1 MRACGQNRITWQALP
16 VAGLPDGVATG
27 KITACSEPADEAI
40 AISTLQRVPVAQ
52 LDRASASGA
61 EGYRFESC
69 RGYLMEGLVETRI
82 TASEIKPIS
91 TSQGP
96 VSEKLS
102 ENG

>member
-1 MRACGQNRITWQALP
+1 M
-16 VAGLPDGVATG
+16 
-27 KITACSEPADEAI
+27 
-40 AISTLQRVPVAQ
+40 
-52 LDRASASGA
+52 
-61 EGYRFESC
+61 ES
-69 RGYLMEGLVETRI
+69 LVEIRI